1 MNNNINCWAAQEGLP
16 EWGDGKRKI
25 GTPQFTSDEECKK
38 ENDKLKT
45 KKYEVEQKTLKY
57 ENCDMTQE
65 VEEKIKEMLFI
76 QKQNK
81 RFNVVEEL
89 NYYCKIGNLNI
100 VKFIV
105 DNFNMT
111 EILPYLNKLFIKSC
125 EYGQLEVAKWLVL
138 LNEKTDTESVMSN
151 MKRMVLDYLYY
162 DEDIHPGFIIDI
174 DKAFDIAIKYEHSEV
189 TEWLLSLMTSCP

>member
-1 MNNNINCWAAQEGLP
+1 MENNSNCWPGQEGLP

-25 GTPQFTSDEECKK
+25 GTPQITSDEEEEYKK
-38 ENDKLKT
+38 IDKLN
-45 KKYEVEQKTLKY
+45 TLEY
-57 ENCDMTQE
+57 E
-65 VEEKIKEMLFI
+65 VEEKIKEMLLI

-81 RFNVVEEL
+81 WFKIVDEL

-105 DNFNMT
+105 DNYNMT

-125 EYGQLEVAKWLVL
+125 EYGQLEVAKWLIL
-138 LNEKTDTESVMSN
+138 LNEKTDTKSVMSN

-189 TEWLLSLMTSCP
+189 TEWLLSLMTS

>member
-1 MNNNINCWAAQEGLP
+1 MENNNSNCWPGQEGLP

-25 GTPQFTSDEECKK
+25 GTPQFTSDEERKK

-45 KKYEVEQKTLKY
+45 KKYEVEQKTLKH

-65 VEEKIKEMLFI
+65 VEEKIKEILLI

-89 NYYCKIGNLNI
+89 NFYCKIGNLNI

-105 DNFNMT
+105 DNYNMT

-138 LNEKTDTESVMSN
+138 LNENTDTESVMSN

-189 TEWLLSLMTSCP
+189 TEWLLSLMTS

>member
-1 MNNNINCWAAQEGLP
+1 MENNSNCWPGQEGLSQ
-16 EWGDGKRKI
+16 WGDGKMT

-45 KKYEVEQKTLKY
+45 KKYVVEQKTLKH

-65 VEEKIKEMLFI
+65 VEEKIKEMLII

-89 NYYCKIGNLNI
+89 NFHCKIGNLNI

-105 DNFNMT
+105 NNFNMT

-138 LNEKTDTESVMSN
+138 LNEKTDTKSVMSN
-151 MKRMVLDYLYY
+151 IKRMVLDYLYY

-174 DKAFDIAIKYEHSEV
+174 KKAFDIAIKYEHSEV
-189 TEWLLSLMTSCP
+189 TEWLHSLMKI

>member
-1 MNNNINCWAAQEGLP
+1 MENNSNCWPGQEGLL
-16 EWGDGKRKI
+16 ECGDGKRKI
-25 GTPQFTSDEECKK
+25 GTPQFISDEERKK

-45 KKYEVEQKTLKY
+45 KKYEVEQKTLKH

-65 VEEKIKEMLFI
+65 VEEKIKEMLII

-81 RFNVVEEL
+81 CFKVVEEL
-89 NYYCKIGNLNI
+89 NFHCKIGNLNI

-105 DNFNMT
+105 NNFNMT

-125 EYGQLEVAKWLVL
+125 EYGQLEVAKWLIL
-138 LNEKTDTESVMSN
+138 LNENTDTESVMSN

-162 DEDIHPGFIIDI
+162 DEDIHPSFIIDI
-174 DKAFDIAIKYEHSEV
+174 DKAFDIAIKYKHSEV
-189 TEWLLSLMTSCP
+189 TEWLLSLMKS

>member
-1 MNNNINCWAAQEGLP
+1 MENNNINCWAGQEGLP

-25 GTPQFTSDEECKK
+25 GTPRFTNEEECKK

-45 KKYEVEQKTLKY
+45 KKYEVEQKTLKH

-65 VEEKIKEMLFI
+65 VEEKIKEMLII

-81 RFNVVEEL
+81 CFKVVEEL
-89 NYYCKIGNLNI
+89 NFHCKIGNLNI

-105 DNFNMT
+105 NNFNMT

-125 EYGQLEVAKWLVL
+125 EYGQLEVAKWLIL
-138 LNEKTDTESVMSN
+138 LNEITDTESVISN

-162 DEDIHPGFIIDI
+162 DEDIHPSFIIDI
-174 DKAFDIAIKYEHSEV
+174 DKAFDIAIKYKHSEV
-189 TEWLLSLMTSCP
+189 TEWLLSLMKS

>member
-1 MNNNINCWAAQEGLP
+1 MENNSNCWPGQEGLP

-25 GTPQFTSDEECKK
+25 GTPQFISDEERKK

-45 KKYEVEQKTLKY
+45 KKYEVEQKTLKH

-65 VEEKIKEMLFI
+65 VEEKIKEMLLI

-89 NYYCKIGNLNI
+89 NFYCKIGNLNI

-105 DNFNMT
+105 DNYNMT

-125 EYGQLEVAKWLVL
+125 EYGQLEVAQWLVL
-138 LNEKTDTESVMSN
+138 LNENTDTESVMSN

-189 TEWLLSLMTSCP
+189 TEWLLSLITS